1 MNLDDFLKAQ
11 IDDYIRYDIK
21 FLSTND
27 AGGGGPT
34 YPLAMICSSAIEL
47 LGSLMVASSNGGF
60 NRKDNKL
67 YFREYWENVLYKNT
81 NSKKYLDA
89 GKFYDLIRNGLAHNS
104 IPKGNIRFLRHSP
117 QLHLREHS
125 DAGQKV
131 LNIDVIQLGIDL
143 LDSYDNQFKK
153 YLLDGTNKSNAQTVL
168 DEIVHDYNQIASN
181 NGLAFPHASSSPQEA
196 TGPVVSFGSSVPTVN
211 LETLA
216 NLSQVQGAPLQLGPT
231 GPTGPFANGPSTSA
245 TP

>member
-1 MNLDDFLKAQ
+1 MDLDNFLKVQ
-11 IDDYIRYDIK
+11 IDDYIRYDID
-21 FLSTND
+21 FLSKND
-27 AGGGGPT
+27 PGGGGPT

-47 LGSLMVASSNGGF
+47 LGALMKASSDGGF
-60 NRKDNKL
+60 SQRKNCD
-67 YFREYWENVLYKNT
+67 YFCYYWDNVLYKTTKPNEA
-81 NSKKYLDA
+81 KHA
-89 GKFYDLIRNGLAHNS
+89 FKFYKLIRHGLAHNS
-104 IPKGNIRFLRHSP
+104 IPKGNIRFLRHNP
-117 QLHLREHS
+117 QLHRQEHS
-125 DAGQKV
+125 DAGQNV
-131 LNIDVIQLGIDL
+131 WNIDVVQLGIDL

-153 YLLDGTNKSNAQTVL
+153 YLLDGPNKSNAQTVL
-168 DEIVHDYNQIASN
+168 DEIVQNYNKIASN

-216 NLSQVQGAPLQLGPT
+216 NPSQVQGAPLQLGPT